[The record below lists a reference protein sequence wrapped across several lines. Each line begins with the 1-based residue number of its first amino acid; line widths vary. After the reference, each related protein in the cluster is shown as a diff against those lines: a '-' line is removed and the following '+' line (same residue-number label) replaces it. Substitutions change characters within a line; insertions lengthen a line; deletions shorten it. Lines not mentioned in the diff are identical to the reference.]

1 MESTQR
7 KIFNFDNLSNIQLA
21 TTNCI
26 SNTLNKYENSIS
38 ACGCLFYRISKE
50 HYLEFL
56 LIKYQSS
63 EWPRLDDLGGRID
76 VEDNTI
82 FDAINREVKEETNE
96 KINFSDHFREKY
108 ESFYNKKSKYYCI
121 AIELDEDAYSNTSIF
136 GDLEVTDNIERTIKW
151 YKYNECENHLAYR
164 LFYCVNFMSFFNQL
178 RDKIDDE
185 RYVLSQLPEWIVK
198 EAKSIIK
205 KYNIDSSHGL
215 NHFTKTWLY
224 AKQILQQ
231 EFVNEKVIENMSVE
245 DGHEVVLLSAFIH
258 DRVDSKYMNV
268 EDELNL
274 FRSNA
279 LINGLNAEKVDA
291 IIYIISHMSYSKRIQ
306 RLKNGLPLIEDTQ
319 YKIAL
324 GIVIDA
330 DQLEGYRIDR
340 VLTYQSV
347 YYQNCEEPE
356 KTKLIKGWC
365 KTIFIKRILK
375 FKDEFM
381 NTKTGK
387 LLCIEKHNEVE
398 KYVKENLEYIDMFE
412 Y

>member
-1 MESTQR
+1 MEQTQR
-7 KIFNFDNLSNIQLA
+7 KIFNFDDLSNIQLA

-26 SNTLNKYENSIS
+26 SNSLNKYKNTIS
-38 ACGCLFYRISKE
+38 ACGCLFYHISKE

-56 LIKYQSS
+56 LIKYQNS
-63 EWPRLDDLGGRID
+63 EWPRLDDLGGKID
-76 VEDNTI
+76 VGDNTI

-96 KINFSDHFREKY
+96 KINFSDHFQGEY
-108 ESFYNKKSKYYCI
+108 QSFYNKKSKYYCI
-121 AIELDEDAYSNTSIF
+121 AIELDEDAYSDTSIF
-136 GDLEVTDNIERTIKW
+136 GDLEITDNIGRTIKW
-151 YKYNECENHLAYR
+151 YKYDEFSHHLAYR
-164 LFYCVNFMSFFNQL
+164 LFYCANFMSFFNQL
-178 RDKIDDE
+178 RNKINDE
-185 RYVLSQLPEWIVK
+185 RYALSQLPKWIVN

-215 NHFTKTWLY
+215 NHFIKTWLY
-224 AKQILQQ
+224 TKQILQE
-231 EFVNEKVIENMSVE
+231 EFVNQKVIENMSVE
-245 DGHEVVLLSAFIH
+245 DGHEVALLSAFIH

-279 LINGLNAEKVDA
+279 LINGLSAEKVDA

-306 RLKNGLPLIEDTQ
+306 RRKNGLPLIEDTQ

-330 DQLEGYRIDR
+330 DQLEGYSIDR

-347 YYQNCEEPE
+347 YYRNCEEPE
-356 KTKLIKGWC
+356 KTKMIKGWC
-365 KTIFIKRILK
+365 KTIFVKRILK

-381 NTKTGK
+381 NTETGK
-387 LLCIEKHNEVE
+387 LLCIEKHNKVE
-398 KYVKENLEYIDMFE
+398 KYVNENLEHIDMFE